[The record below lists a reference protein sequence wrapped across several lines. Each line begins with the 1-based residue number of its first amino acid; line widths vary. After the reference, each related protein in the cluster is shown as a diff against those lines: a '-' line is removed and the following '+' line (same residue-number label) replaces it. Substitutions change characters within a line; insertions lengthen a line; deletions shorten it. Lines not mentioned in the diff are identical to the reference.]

1 MLCHGTAVA
10 KHKLQKLLQIT
21 SDSFQT
27 DYFMYNIR
35 HKHINKL
42 YFSFYIN
49 KTKKLLGI
57 HNSFKYLLIH
67 NSIQFSYFNII

>member
-27 DYFMYNIR
+27 DYFIYNIQL
-35 HKHINKL
+35 KHINKL
-42 YFSFYIN
+42 YFSFLY
-49 KTKKLLGI
+49 
-57 HNSFKYLLIH
+57 
-67 NSIQFSYFNII
+67 

>member
-1 MLCHGTAVA
+1 MTEYNGQKVEVKNNMLCHGTAVA

-35 HKHINKL
+35 HKTYK
-42 YFSFYIN
+42 
-49 KTKKLLGI
+49 
-57 HNSFKYLLIH
+57 
-67 NSIQFSYFNII
+67 